1 MEVKRQR
8 GVEKTSKGRKEGEQ
22 LFGKFLL
29 GKCASAT
36 EAQARPAASCVY
48 SHIKLFLDTVVHCV
62 I

>member
-8 GVEKTSKGRKEGEQ
+8 GVEKTSKGRKKGE

-36 EAQARPAASCVY
+36 EWKPDLLLAV
-48 SHIKLFLDTVVHCV
+48 FTV